1 MPLTRSMDAREG
13 RTRLRMP
20 PGVRSPVPLLL
31 GSMRWISRGGGR
43 VPSTGSLRNWGE
55 FWDVHGVG
63 GAGRWSVSGF
73 FGLEL
78 PDVERRM
85 EGEPVEI
92 DVSGPPWGPVRLHLT
107 ADTDLFRGEF
117 DATAT
122 SVAGG
127 DYHFRVAADEDGRA
141 DAGWW
146 PAGTW
151 TFRVHRSAE
160 SCTPQLVSVR
170 PSTEPTVV
178 EFAVEN
184 LLTR

>member
-1 MPLTRSMDAREG
+1 MT
-13 RTRLRMP
+13 
-20 PGVRSPVPLLL
+20 
-31 GSMRWISRGGGR
+31 
-43 VPSTGSLRNWGE
+43 
-55 FWDVHGVG
+55 
-63 GAGRWSVSGF
+63 GF

-78 PDVERRM
+78 PDVERRT
-85 EGEPVEI
+85 EGEPVDV
-92 DVSGPPWGPVRLHLT
+92 DVSGWPWGPVVLHLT
-107 ADTDLFRGEF
+107 AGTDLCRGEF

-122 SVAGG
+122 HVAGG
-127 DYHFRVAADEDGRA
+127 DYRFRVTADADGRA

-160 SCTPQLVSVR
+160 GCTPQLVSVR

-184 LLTR
+184 LLAR